1 MVSYANVYIRVC
13 VNRKIDS
20 GLIDLFAELCE
31 EQVFWTIWPDEVKE
45 TKRRRKMETEIEE
58 LKSRLSNTQAKSVVL
73 SNREIRL
80 LR

>member
-1 MVSYANVYIRVC
+1 M
-13 VNRKIDS
+13 DPQ
-20 GLIDLFAELCE
+20 LIDLFAELCE

-58 LKSRLSNTQAKSVVL
+58 LKSRLSNTQAKSIVL

-80 LR
+80 LRLVCDTARTG

>member
-1 MVSYANVYIRVC
+1 M
-13 VNRKIDS
+13 DPQ
-20 GLIDLFAELCE
+20 LIDLFAELCE
-31 EQVFWTIWPDEVKE
+31 EQVYWTIWPEEVKE

-58 LKSRLSNTQAKSVVL
+58 LKGRLSNTQAKSIVL